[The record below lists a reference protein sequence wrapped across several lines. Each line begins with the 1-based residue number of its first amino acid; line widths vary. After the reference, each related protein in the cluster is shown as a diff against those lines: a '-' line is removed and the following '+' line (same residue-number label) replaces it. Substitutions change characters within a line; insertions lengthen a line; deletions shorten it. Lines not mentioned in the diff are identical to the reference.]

1 MTRAWPLIILTALL
15 ALAAGCATVDPQD
28 FNALQ
33 AQVARD
39 QQRLRDLTRRVDV
52 MQQTVETSRA
62 PQANLVADMAFVRQE
77 LARLN
82 GRIDES
88 DRQMGQLRG
97 EDDLGQRLARIEA
110 YLGMAPAVAG
120 APTPA
125 AGGPAPTAA
134 AAQPPAPPRPAARD
148 DDQPDAAS
156 AQGMYDLG
164 QRLYKQKSYD
174 AARDRFE
181 DLLKKHPKDKLA
193 VNAQFWIGETY
204 YNQKRWEEAILA
216 YNQLVKRWPQS
227 DKAPGALLKQ
237 GMAFKELG
245 DKRTAKIV
253 LGKLVKA
260 YPKSSEAKTAEK
272 LMDKLD

>member
-1 MTRAWPLIILTALL
+1 MSRAWPKTTLVVLAVA
-15 ALAAGCATVDPQD
+15 ALAAGCASVDPQD

-39 QQRLRDLTRRVDV
+39 QARLRDLTKRVDQ
-52 MQQTVETSRA
+52 MQQTLETTRG

-110 YLGMAPAVAG
+110 YLGMAPA
-120 APTPA
+120 A
-125 AGGPAPTAA
+125 AGGPAPAA
-134 AAQPPAPPRPAARD
+134 TAAQPPAPPAPAKPAARD

-204 YNQKRWEEAILA
+204 YSQKRWEEAILA